1 MSGLFGST
9 ILEVALGLVFVY
21 LLLSL
26 ICSSINEL
34 LAAFLKLRARDLERG
49 LTNLLCDR
57 ELAALV
63 LGHPL
68 IKAMGSTRAE
78 TAAVQFAAGGDLGG
92 RGSPVARVLRPVQQA
107 WSVISGRKDFA
118 GKPSYIPSRTFA
130 DALLDALDPERPG
143 TITMDVVAQKAR
155 ALAAGTAPATAQVK
169 AHVLGLLSPG
179 IEVASQISAAT
190 TLADLRAA
198 VAADARPQV
207 AELKRSTL
215 ASLDALAR
223 EKQAIGQALSG
234 LLDVN
239 RDPRKVLLGI
249 DELKEMVDHLGDA
262 EANQQVRA
270 AIDGAETFDAIRR
283 KVALLPEGDARTRV
297 LEAIDQGQASLE
309 DFRQGVE
316 GWFDDAMDR
325 VSGVYRRRVRWW
337 LVVIAG
343 VVTLAIGA
351 DTLQIYDSLSTNP
364 TVRAALV
371 AQVENA
377 RAAGGVVE
385 NPPASAPVVDAE
397 GTPTAAAAAADTDR
411 PDVSAI
417 LDELDKTDLGL
428 GYGDRPTLDGW
439 DSDWGAVAGWT
450 AGKAAGLL
458 LTTFAVA
465 LGAPFWFDVLL
476 KVSNVRAA
484 GPRPSRA
491 AAKGGGT

>member
-215 ASLDALAR
+215 ASWTR
-223 EKQAIGQALSG
+223 WRGRSRRSG
-234 LLDVN
+234 
-239 RDPRKVLLGI
+239 
-249 DELKEMVDHLGDA
+249 
-262 EANQQVRA
+262 
-270 AIDGAETFDAIRR
+270 RR
-283 KVALLPEGDARTRV
+283 SVA
-297 LEAIDQGQASLE
+297 
-309 DFRQGVE
+309 F
-316 GWFDDAMDR
+316 
-325 VSGVYRRRVRWW
+325 
-337 LVVIAG
+337 
-343 VVTLAIGA
+343 
-351 DTLQIYDSLSTNP
+351 ST
-364 TVRAALV
+364 
-371 AQVENA
+371 
-377 RAAGGVVE
+377 
-385 NPPASAPVVDAE
+385 
-397 GTPTAAAAAADTDR
+397 
-411 PDVSAI
+411 
-417 LDELDKTDLGL
+417 
-428 GYGDRPTLDGW
+428 
-439 DSDWGAVAGWT
+439 
-450 AGKAAGLL
+450 
-458 LTTFAVA
+458 
-465 LGAPFWFDVLL
+465 
-476 KVSNVRAA
+476 
-484 GPRPSRA
+484 
-491 AAKGGGT
+491 